1 MLTVQPFSVNFP
13 FPYWLVTQSTVYSYI
28 IIIKLRQTTEEVMM
42 MRTKYTQSARE
53 LAIRAYKVKF
63 FFIFKE
69 LLFSVDFASCT
80 IMSGL
85 NCKKTELSTH
95 FIFTPFLLKENLL
108 ISFKCSF
115 QTDWLFQ
122 KFDFVGRS
130 GSGCGI
136 SHEKEDDYNA
146 DPSCYNF

>member
-1 MLTVQPFSVNFP
+1 MLTVQPFSLNFP

-69 LLFSVDFASCT
+69 LLFSADFASCT

-85 NCKKTELSTH
+85 NCKKNRIIYTFYLYSFSIKRKSFN
-95 FIFTPFLLKENLL
+95 FIQMFILDRLV
-108 ISFKCSF
+108 ISKVRFCRKIRKR
-115 QTDWLFQ
+115 L
-122 KFDFVGRS
+122 R
-130 GSGCGI
+130 
-136 SHEKEDDYNA
+136 HLA
-146 DPSCYNF
+146 